1 MRFLSVLL
9 SFCITFNV
17 LASSG
22 TLQELERHIDEY
34 QYVLTVE
41 WDQKDQKY
49 YDAQTDEFVSKLN
62 ELILKNNISREEILS
77 LSEKKIK
84 DKNAFEAMKLK
95 MSLLDRNISPDALA
109 QTLRESAKDFYS
121 KGASWNGD
129 VAVIVPVA
137 LMAILIGFAVWHSL
151 TYECVAWEER
161 YNCTTDEYC
170 ANYSYD
176 FDGNSYCSY
185 YQEETYC
192 GWDDVCTKYEKKK
205 K

>member
-1 MRFLSVLL
+1 MRLLAILL

-22 TLQELERHIDEY
+22 TIQELERQIDEY

-41 WDQKDQKY
+41 WDQKDKKF
-49 YDAQTDEFVSKLN
+49 YDDQTDKFVAKIN
-62 ELILKNNISREEILS
+62 ELITKNNLSKDEILA

-95 MSLLDRNISPDALA
+95 MSLLDRNTPPEELA
-109 QTLRESAKDFYS
+109 KALRESAKDFYS
-121 KGASWNGD
+121 RGASWNGD
-129 VAVIVPVA
+129 VAVIVPLA
-137 LMAILIGFAVWHSL
+137 LLAILIGVAVWHSL

-161 YNCTTDEYC
+161 YSCTTDEYC
-170 ANYSYD
+170 ASYSYD
-176 FDGNSYCSY
+176 YDGYSYCSY
-185 YQEETYC
+185 YKEETYC